1 MFGLGKKKKDAKSNA
16 SNNLKNRRGTALNQQ
31 TDRSE
36 AGTKARMTRK
46 EKELLNSMDPTQYI
60 SAKELENMRD
70 NLIQSHAP
78 LVIRGMLDPVARLE
92 LEAVIRVEFKEQV
105 RGREFLVKYISR
117 ETVGTGVIEDI
128 LENDPTIT
136 DIGYNGTD
144 LIVESNDRKY
154 IYTSDSNVDDAY
166 IIRLVNKFAHANNRD
181 FTQKNPIF
189 DGKFENVR
197 VNAMYGTNTT
207 SGVTMSL
214 RIVRPQLAL
223 REETFFTFAPQYI
236 FELFKSMVEVKANFV
251 ISGETGTGKTELQK
265 MMAGFI
271 PFSQRVV
278 LIEDVAE
285 TFLKEMFADKDI
297 YSWITSPD
305 VTITDLVKASL
316 RNNPRWILVSETRG
330 LEAYEMIQA
339 VLSGHHI
346 ITTLHAV
353 NAGAIPTR
361 LINMAKMG
369 YTFDEHGLK
378 QDILRYFDFGVHIV
392 RDEYKGK
399 TIRYLNELI
408 YFDEFQNTTIFRQD
422 YVDGKFICQ
431 VNDLPDAW
439 LRLLNRENKIPATF
453 KKHTMHD
460 RIATVNKLVDE
471 KGKDYL
477 ELSVAMG
484 KPLNIEDLKRILPV
498 EEIIVYGDPVV
509 ERDLAGRVLSVVSP
523 LSSTPLNNTIP
534 LSKSTLNRPSD
545 IRQQPIDPND
555 PVFDISQ
562 PRESALT
569 EPTKTAKVKPKPSA
583 QERFADMKSK
593 PNRQPT
599 KARVK
604 PKVPEQTTGEV
615 QTQAE
620 ALLARYKQTATPVK
634 TKQRA

>member
-1 MFGLGKKKKDAKSNA
+1 MFGFGKKKKAAKENAANKSRNGQGVGKSN
-16 SNNLKNRRGTALNQQ
+16 QM
-31 TDRSE
+31 DRSE

-46 EKELLNSMDPTQYI
+46 EKELINSMDPTQYI
-60 SAKELENMRD
+60 NAKELENMRD
-70 NLIQSHAP
+70 ILITGYAP
-78 LVIRGMLDPVARLE
+78 LVIRGMLDPDARTE
-92 LEAVIRVEFKEQV
+92 LAAVIRVELRDQTHGK
-105 RGREFLVKYISR
+105 EFLVKYITR

-128 LENDPTIT
+128 LENDPSIT

-154 IYTSDSNVDDAY
+154 IYTSDDNVDDAY
-166 IIRLVNKFAHANNRD
+166 IIRLINKFAHANKRD

-197 VNAMYGTNTT
+197 INAMYNTNTT

-223 REETFFTFAPQYI
+223 REDSFFTFAPQYI
-236 FELFKSMVEVKANFV
+236 YDLFKSMVEVKANFV

-271 PFSQRVV
+271 PFSQRIV

-305 VTITDLVKASL
+305 ITITDLVKASL
-316 RNNPRWILVSETRG
+316 RNNPRWILISETRG

-378 QDILRYFDFGVHIV
+378 QDILRYFDFGVHII

-422 YVDGKFICQ
+422 YVNGKFICQ
-431 VNDLPDAW
+431 VNDLPDVW
-439 LRLLNRENKIPATF
+439 LRLLNRENKLPKTF

-460 RIATVNKLVDE
+460 RNATVEKLVDE

-484 KPLNIEDLKRILPV
+484 KPLKLDDLKKLLPI
-498 EEIIVYGDPVV
+498 EEIIVYGDPII
-509 ERDLAGRVLSVVSP
+509 ERDLAGRVLSVTSP
-523 LSSTPLNNTIP
+523 ISHTTPLN
-534 LSKSTLNRPSD
+534 KSTLERPSD
-545 IRQQPIDPND
+545 VRQPIIDPNE
-555 PVFDISQ
+555 PVFDVSQ
-562 PRESALT
+562 PRESALNV
-569 EPTKTAKVKPKPSA
+569 PIKTAAVKAKPSA
-583 QERFADMKSK
+583 QARLADMKSK

-604 PKVPEQTTGEV
+604 PKAPEQTTGEV

-620 ALLARYKQTATPVK
+620 ALLARYKQTASPVK

>member
-1 MFGLGKKKKDAKSNA
+1 MFNFGKKKSAVKTGA
-16 SNNLKNRRGTALNQQ
+16 SNKPRNGRGSGSKNVL
-31 TDRSE
+31 DRSE

-46 EKELLNSMDPTQYI
+46 EKELINSVDPTQYI
-60 SAKELENMRD
+60 NAKELENMRD
-70 NLIQSHAP
+70 ILIQSHAP
-78 LVIRGMLDPVARLE
+78 LVIRGMLDIDARNE
-92 LEAVIRVEFKEQV
+92 LADVIRVEFRDQTK
-105 RGREFLVKYISR
+105 GKEFLVKYITR

-154 IYTSDSNVDDAY
+154 IYTSDANVDDAY

-236 FELFKSMVEVKANFV
+236 FDLFKSMVEVKANFV

-378 QDILRYFDFGVHIV
+378 QDILRYFDFGVHII
-392 RDEYKGK
+392 RGEYNGK
-399 TIRYLNELI
+399 TLRYLNELI

-422 YVDGKFICQ
+422 FVDGKFICQ
-431 VNDLPDAW
+431 VNDLPDTW
-439 LRLLNRENKIPATF
+439 LRLLGRENKIPKEF

-460 RIATVNKLVDE
+460 RNAKVDKMVDE
-471 KGKDYL
+471 NGKDYL

-484 KPLNIEDLKRILPV
+484 KPLKLEKLKELLPV
-498 EEIIVYGDPVV
+498 EEIIVHGDPII
-509 ERDLAGRVLSVVSP
+509 ERDMAGRVLSVVSP
-523 LSSTPLNNTIP
+523 IDSTKSLTT
-534 LSKSTLNRPSD
+534 STLERPSD
-545 IRQQPIDPND
+545 VKQLPIDPNE
-555 PVFDISQ
+555 PVFDVSQ
-562 PRESALT
+562 PRESALI
-569 EPTKTAKVKPKPSA
+569 EPIKKSEPVKAKPSA
-583 QERFADMKSK
+583 QDRLADMKSR

-604 PKVPEQTTGEV
+604 PKAPEQTTGEV

-620 ALLARYKQTATPVK
+620 ALLARYKQTTPPAK